1 MFPTTGRGHAS
12 GERIFKQSIPAA
24 PLFVRR
30 MKQFPHG
37 SYWAHAWGLAFQ
49 SVIQPV
55 MFRAFQHVGSGPAV
69 VGEMDLHLAAAAA
82 AAAAAA
88 VVSFVAAAGA
98 AIVWWRKKKTH
109 SNMKVIA
116 GIAIAFGRA
125 TVSGSMNLS

>member
-1 MFPTTGRGHAS
+1 MFPITGRGHAS

-24 PLFVRR
+24 PLCVRR

-55 MFRAFQHVGSGPAV
+55 MLRAFQQAGSGPAV
-69 VGEMDLHLAAAAA
+69 VGEMNLHLAAAAA
-82 AAAAAA
+82 ATA

-98 AIVWWRKKKTH
+98 AIVWWRKRKAH
-109 SNMKVIA
+109 SNIKIMA
-116 GIAIAFGRA
+116 GIAIVVGRL
-125 TVSGSMNLS
+125 NLS

>member
-12 GERIFKQSIPAA
+12 GERIFKLSIPAA

-55 MFRAFQHVGSGPAV
+55 ILRVFQQAGSGPAV
-69 VGEMDLHLAAAAA
+69 VGDMDLHL

-88 VVSFVAAAGA
+88 VVSFVAVAGA
-98 AIVWWRKKKTH
+98 AIVWWRKKKAQ
-109 SNMKVIA
+109 SNMKVMA
-116 GIAIAFGRA
+116 GIGTVFG
-125 TVSGSMNLS
+125 TLTISE